1 MNRFRILL
9 KVLAVTLALAAPLY
23 AYVTSKGL
31 SSTNSIVQ
39 IKWANGA
46 FPIRWQMNPAAGSN
60 ITGSRQQSDVVRES
74 FQAWSAIPTA
84 TITFAEGPATA
95 ASVKPAYDGMNVITT
110 NLTSSDWSAL
120 GVGSGVLAFTI
131 FSWAD
136 RGGPGVV
143 DSLGRAVSFAGQM
156 TEADIAF
163 NPAYEFST
171 EATVPSDKVDF
182 QSVVTH
188 EIGHFLGLDHS
199 PIVASTMYWILDE
212 GLSTPRTLWTDD
224 IAGVSSI
231 YPSASFSLKATLS
244 GTVRTTANV
253 AVYGAVVVA
262 VNSTG
267 QPVAS
272 AVTDPS
278 GRYSISGLES
288 GTYTVYA
295 EPLDGP
301 TGSANVSTLSEIFAG
316 QTVNTNFTT
325 RFR

>member
-1 MNRFRILL
+1 MRRLSAVIL
-9 KVLAVTLALAAPLY
+9 VLVCVTLS
-23 AYVTSKGL
+23 TSAFGQ
-31 SSTNSIVQ
+31 SSN
-39 IKWANGA
+39 
-46 FPIRWQMNPAAGSN
+46 
-60 ITGSRQQSDVVRES
+60 
-74 FQAWSAIPTA
+74 
-84 TITFAEGPATA
+84 
-95 ASVKPAYDGMNVITT
+95 
-110 NLTSSDWSAL
+110 
-120 GVGSGVLAFTI
+120 
-131 FSWAD
+131 
-136 RGGPGVV
+136 
-143 DSLGRAVSFAGQM
+143 
-156 TEADIAF
+156 
-163 NPAYEFST
+163 
-171 EATVPSDKVDF
+171 
-182 QSVVTH
+182 
-188 EIGHFLGLDHS
+188 
-199 PIVASTMYWILDE
+199 
-212 GLSTPRTLWTDD
+212 
-224 IAGVSSI
+224 
-231 YPSASFSLKATLS
+231 ATLS